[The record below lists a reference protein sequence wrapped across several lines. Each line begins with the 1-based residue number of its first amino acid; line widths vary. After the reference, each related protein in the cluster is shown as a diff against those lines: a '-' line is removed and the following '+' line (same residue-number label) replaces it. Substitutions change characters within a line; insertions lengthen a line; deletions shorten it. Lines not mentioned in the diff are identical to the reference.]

1 MTWKSAYLNTRKEIE
16 VSGRGSRWEF
26 DRRDI
31 FNDTEYIIKV
41 CEDLNQ
47 MANVAEDFY
56 NIFGDEMKSII
67 KIRSLVDLMLENID
81 KLIAPI
87 RVNKKFKS
95 KQYWCIKQ
103 YFILLFLGCRFRYFH

>member
-95 KQYWCIKQ
+95 KHYWCI
-103 YFILLFLGCRFRYFH
+103 ITFHLTVF